1 MQSLL
6 ISLGIHQARQ
16 RIVTGCVYLH
26 ELVSRNFGIR
36 VPDLATKGE
45 YSFMVEFTLD

>member
-1 MQSLL
+1 MQSPL
-6 ISLGIHQARQ
+6 ISPGIHEARQ
-16 RIVTGCVYLH
+16 RMVAGCVYLH

-36 VPDLATKGE
+36 VPNLATKGE